1 MSIIPFNNFID
12 PSNSSDGELFFMKT
26 NHIKAQPPLKMNK
39 VKSAYFYNCSHK
51 DMSTIWSLLFK
62 NLEISRNNIKFE
74 HSHILNSLNYFNLIV
89 INDFYTCNEITEKSI
104 QDFLDVISKKGE
116 LVIFCNTETKYNY
129 MADLID
135 SMKIKFNDRN
145 IAKNN
150 IFLRVLTIVV

>member
-1 MSIIPFNNFID
+1 MSIVPFNNFID

-89 INDFYTCNEITEKSI
+89 INDF
-104 QDFLDVISKKGE
+104 
-116 LVIFCNTETKYNY
+116 
-129 MADLID
+129 
-135 SMKIKFNDRN
+135 
-145 IAKNN
+145 
-150 IFLRVLTIVV
+150 